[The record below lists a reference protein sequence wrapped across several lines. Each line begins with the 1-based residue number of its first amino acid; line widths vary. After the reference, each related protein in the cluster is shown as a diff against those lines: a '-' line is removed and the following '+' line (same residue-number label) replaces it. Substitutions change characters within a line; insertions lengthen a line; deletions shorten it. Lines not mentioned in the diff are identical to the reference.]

1 MQETA
6 SRKQDHLTICLNED
20 VEYGTTRLEEIRLVH
35 TSLPELS
42 LNDIDIHTAFLGER
56 VQAPVFI
63 SCMTGGSKDG
73 ASINAGL
80 AEVAET
86 LHIPMGLGSIR
97 ILFEQSDCISDFSVR
112 HIAPTIPLFAN
123 LGVNE
128 LRYIGADK
136 IFSMLETLGVS
147 AIALHLNPAQE
158 LYQEHGERDFSC
170 FIEYIQT
177 FIGHCPIPVIIKET
191 GYGLHSAE
199 VDVLLGYGASYV
211 DIAGGGGSN
220 WAKIE
225 QLRNANEHPLY
236 KALYED
242 VFELATPTG
251 MILLS
256 LMGKENILASGG
268 IRTAMDVVKCMI
280 LGANSVGMA
289 LPILQNIQGSQ
300 NEVGQNK
307 TEQLTK
313 YFEVLFQQIKN
324 IMLLCGAKNI
334 QECRDIPFWI
344 EKTLRDDFLSYA
356 QATHIDIPQALVNKL
371 KI

>member
-1 MQETA
+1 MKETE
-6 SRKQDHLTICLNED
+6 SRKQDHLTICLNEN
-20 VEYGTTRLEEIRLVH
+20 VEHGKTRLDEIRLVH

-42 LNDIDIHTAFLGER
+42 LNDIDINTVFLKQR

-63 SCMTGGSKDG
+63 SCMTGGSKNG
-73 ASINAGL
+73 ASINTRL
-80 AEVAET
+80 AEVAAT
-86 LHIPMGLGSIR
+86 CNIPMGLGSIR
-97 ILFEQSDCISDFSVR
+97 ILFEQNDSIADFSVR
-112 HIAPTIPLFAN
+112 HIAPNIPLFAN

-158 LYQEHGERDFSC
+158 LYQKNGERDFSN

-199 VDVLLGYGASYV
+199 VDVLLGYGAYYV
-211 DIAGGGGSN
+211 DVAGGGGSN

-225 QLRNANEHPLY
+225 QIRNAGKYPLC
-236 KALYED
+236 AD
-242 VFELATPTG
+242 VFDLATPTG
-251 MILLS
+251 MLLLS

-268 IRTAMDVVKCMI
+268 IRTALDVVKCMM
-280 LGANSVGMA
+280 LGSTSVGMA
-289 LPILQNIQGSQ
+289 LPILHNVQKSS
-300 NEVGQNK
+300 EH
-307 TEQLTK
+307 LMA
-313 YFEVLFQQIKN
+313 YFEALFQQIKT

-334 QECRDIPFWI
+334 SDTRAIPFWI
-344 EKTLRDDFLSYA
+344 EKKLRDDFLAYA
-356 QATHIDIPQALVNKL
+356 QATHLDVPQGLVSKL
-371 KI
+371 NL